1 MSVST
6 IGRGSVCVY
15 KCFCLIYLRSR
26 SVKQY
31 KSEQNKTEHRKKEG
45 AGGGLNYLLYCC
57 SGVWCLM
64 SVVVSFTNY
73 Y

>member
-15 KCFCLIYLRSR
+15 KCLCLIYLRSR

-45 AGGGLNYLLYCC
+45 GRRVKLL
-57 SGVWCLM
+57 VVLLFWCL
-64 SVVVSFTNY
+64 VSDVCCCILY
-73 Y
+73 